1 MKRNTSRSNGR
12 HPNRA
17 LFGVAALVLLAVAAF
32 SYRQWEQFKRAN
44 AEAAQ
49 TRDVVD
55 SIDRLLSSVTD
66 AETGQR
72 GFLLTGEDRYLQT
85 YNQALQVIPNQLG
98 TVRRLLAGRA
108 NESGNLARLNNLVDQ
123 KPAELRQTID
133 LRRTQG
139 LAPTMTVV
147 LSDQGQRAMDEIRA
161 LVAQIRRTELSSEA
175 QASTEGEA
183 AAQTALLAA
192 VAGSLVLLF
201 LFAIGLEPFASPD
214 PQAQRRSWPLRY
226 GVAVLTVVVIVLF
239 RMALTPLMGGRSM
252 PFTLFFPAVWFAAWF
267 GGLLPGALSVVLS
280 ALAGSYFFAEPTG
293 SLLIKYHDDQIAM
306 LMLVIVGF
314 GMAFLSRS
322 QQRAV
327 VQAMQAENAER
338 VERQRFETTLASIGD
353 AVIVTDAIGRV
364 TFSNKVAL
372 SLTGWQ
378 EDEASGKHLD
388 EVFRIVNEYTR
399 ATVESPVTRVV
410 REGTVAGLANHTIL
424 LARDGKEVPIDD
436 SAAPIRDG
444 SGAVQGA
451 VLVFRDITERRRAEA
466 TSHILASIVE
476 SSHDAIISKDLNGI
490 ITSWNK
496 GAERMLGYSA
506 DEIIGQPV
514 SILAAPDRPD
524 EQSEILERMKRGE
537 HVEHYQTVRRT
548 KSGKLIQV
556 SLTVSPLHDAS
567 GRIAGASKIM
577 RDITAQAEAQREI
590 AEQRERLRVT
600 LSSIGDAVMATDTA
614 GRVSYLNPVAEQLT
628 GWSSEQAAGRAL
640 EEVFRIIDEKSR
652 RNVENPVT
660 KALREGQVVGLANH
674 SLLISRDGKEIAIDD
689 SAAPIKDADGRI
701 MGVVLIFRNI
711 SEKRVAE
718 KRLAE
723 QAAEL
728 RQTVHLMEGV
738 ACFVRDL
745 QDTIVYWNPGAA
757 DLYGFSAEEALGR
770 VSHSLLKTEFPAQLN
785 EILAQVYTAGAWDGE
800 LLHARRDGGRIT
812 VASHWALHS
821 DIDGRPIGILEVN
834 VDITQR
840 KAAEEALRLSNAAL
854 LRANE
859 DLNQFAF
866 AASHDLQEPLR
877 MITSYSQ
884 LLLKGYRGQLDGEAA
899 TCVEFITEGNKRM
912 RGLLSDLLAYIQ
924 VAGDGQEAIGPVDL
938 NHVFQTAVKNCRAAI
953 EESSAVITCDNLPTI
968 PGYEPH
974 FVQLFQNLVSNGLKY
989 RSERPPRIHASAKR
1003 QDGLWRIA
1011 IQDNGIGIA
1020 PEYHKQIFGVFKR
1033 LHGSTI
1039 PGTGIGLAIC
1049 KRVVERY
1056 GGEIW
1061 IESQV
1066 NRGATFYFTVPAA
1079 TKGAAAHE
1087 G

>member
-1 MKRNTSRSNGR
+1 MERNTSRSNGR
-12 HPNRA
+12 RPNPA
-17 LFGVAALVLLAVAAF
+17 MFGVAALVLLAVAAF

-44 AEAAQ
+44 AEATQ

-55 SIDRLLSSVTD
+55 SIDQLLSSLTD

-72 GFLLTGEDRYLQT
+72 GFLLTGEDRYLQP

-98 TVRRLLAGRA
+98 TVSRLLAGRA

-123 KPAELRQTID
+123 KLTEFRQTID
-133 LRRTQG
+133 LRRTHG
-139 LAPTMTVV
+139 LAPAMTVV
-147 LSDQGQRAMDEIRA
+147 LSDQGQRAMAEIRA
-161 LVAQIRRTELSSEA
+161 LVAQIWRTELSAQA

-201 LFAIGLEPFASPD
+201 LFALGLEPFASPD

-226 GVAVLTVVVIVLF
+226 GVAILAVVVIVFF

-267 GGLLPGALSVVLS
+267 GGFRPGVLSVVLS
-280 ALAGSYFFAEPTG
+280 VLAGAYFFAEPTG
-293 SLLIKYHDDQIAM
+293 SLLIRYHDDQTAA

-314 GMAFLSRS
+314 GMALLSRS
-322 QQRAV
+322 QQQAV
-327 VQAMQAENAER
+327 VRAMQAENAER
-338 VERQRFETTLASIGD
+338 TERQRFETTLASVGD
-353 AVIVTDAIGRV
+353 AVVATDAKGRV
-364 TFSNKVAL
+364 TFANKTAV
-372 SLTGWQ
+372 SLMKWPET
-378 EDEASGKHLD
+378 EISGKQLD
-388 EVFRIVNEYTR
+388 EVFRIVNEYSR
-399 ATVESPVTRVV
+399 ATVESPVARVV

-424 LARDGKEVPIDD
+424 LAWDGKEVPIDD

-444 SGAVQGA
+444 SGAIQGA
-451 VLVFRDITERRRAEA
+451 VVVFRDITERRRAEA

-476 SSHDAIISKDLNGI
+476 ASDDAIISKDLNGI
-490 ITSWNK
+490 VTSWNK

-506 DEIIGQPV
+506 EEIIGQPI

-524 EQSEILERMKRGE
+524 EQSEILERIKRGE
-537 HVEHYQTVRRT
+537 HVDHYQTVRRT

-556 SLTVSPLHDAS
+556 SLTVSPVHDAG

-600 LSSIGDAVMATDTA
+600 LSSIGDAVMATDTD
-614 GRVSYLNPVAEQLT
+614 GRVTYLNPVAEQLT

-640 EEVFRIIDEKSR
+640 KEVFRIIGEETR
-652 RNVENPVT
+652 QNVENPVT

-689 SAAPIKDADGRI
+689 SAAPIKDASGGI

-728 RQTVHLMEGV
+728 RQTVHLLEGV
-738 ACFVRDL
+738 ACFVRNL

-757 DLYGFSAEEALGR
+757 ELYGFSAGEALGR
-770 VSHSLLKTEFPAQLN
+770 VSHSLLKTEFPAPLN
-785 EILAQVYTAGAWDGE
+785 EIRAQVETAGAWDGE
-800 LLHARRDGGRIT
+800 LLNTRRDGGRIS
-812 VASHWALHS
+812 VASHWALHW
-821 DIDGRPIGILEVN
+821 DIEGRPIAILEVN

-840 KAAEEALRLSNAAL
+840 RAAEQALRLSNAAL

-884 LLLKGYRGQLDGEAA
+884 LLLKGYHGRLDGEAA
-899 TCVEFITEGNKRM
+899 ICVEFITEGNKRM

-938 NHVFQTAVKNCRAAI
+938 NHAFQTALKNCQTAI
-953 EESSAVITCDNLPTI
+953 EESSAVITSDNLPAI

-974 FVQLFQNLVSNGLKY
+974 FVQLLQNLISNGLKY
-989 RSERPPRIHASAKR
+989 RSERPPRIHVSAKP
-1003 QDGLWRIA
+1003 QDGLWRLA
-1011 IQDNGIGIA
+1011 VQDNGIGIA

-1033 LHGSTI
+1033 LHDKTI

-1056 GGEIW
+1056 GGQIW
-1061 IESQV
+1061 VESQV
-1066 NRGATFYFTVPAA
+1066 NQGATFYFTVPAA
-1079 TKGAAAHE
+1079 EKGRSGA
-1087 G
+1087 